1 MANVSNL
8 RIVTRV
14 DDQATPAL
22 RKIRAGLDSLGKGQA
37 AAGQGA
43 TGLAKAFLGVN
54 DGMGMAAVGAGVA
67 ATAII
72 AVGAAA
78 VAAGIRAGKAA
89 SAYNEALN
97 KSQVLFGESARV
109 VQDFAENAA
118 DALGMTSVEAL
129 DAAGSF
135 GSMFRA
141 LGMGQGQAADMSVAM
156 AKLASD
162 MASFNNVDP
171 SEMLQKLQSGL
182 AGEAEPLRRVG
193 VFLSEAAVQQEAFRQ
208 TGKTKADQ
216 LTETN
221 KVMARYAL
229 ILRQTAL
236 QQGDFARTADSPANA
251 MRRISAGIED
261 IFRVAGESLMP
272 ELEPSLKAVLDLL
285 RDVREGVKVA
295 FADPMT
301 KEAIAA
307 LGSVF
312 RGLIEVIRALLPY
325 LGMLWRLVGPPIT
338 AALTRMGQALKMVA
352 DALRWF
358 SQLIKGVI
366 DYFKGLYL
374 SIKPAGGW
382 LEWLKSLWVD
392 IQTAL
397 LAAWEKF
404 KEFFVWLG
412 GLAKEWLLSIGIKL
426 PDINWDEIW
435 TNIKNALTKP
445 LELQLSIGLH
455 IAQWVRDLIDW
466 LRGGDE
472 TKRVTIEIDDKT
484 VEPIKQAQQRID
496 DLTGRTA
503 DTKNVVPIEWN
514 QDEFNKSLEDAQRN
528 IDNVKG
534 RSLIDATAIQIEAN
548 TEPATTAITNTQTAI
563 DAITGRTADAQTA
576 IQIEANTSQAINAIG
591 GVQSGL
597 NALQDKTVTV
607 TVNQVNNASSVS
619 IPGGV
624 NVTPA
629 GTVAQT
635 TQSNTTTDAGGT
647 GVGTFI
653 QGVSGIAASDT
664 IITAPANNIIASMSA
679 ALSNLH
685 DIISGGG
692 SGGGVG
698 YQMMAAGGIVMGPTP
713 AIVGEAGPEA
723 VIPLSQ
729 LGGMIGS
736 GMNVTINV
744 SGFEDGAG
752 AGAAAA
758 DAFRRALGLQ
768 RRMPFAT
775 V

>member
-141 LGMGQGQAADMSVAM
+141 IGMGQGQAADMSVAM

-208 TGKTKADQ
+208 TGKSKADQ

-352 DALRWF
+352 DAMRWF
-358 SQLIKGVI
+358 SQLIKSVI
-366 DYFKGLYL
+366 DFFRGLYD
-374 SIKPAGGW
+374 SIKSAGGW
-382 LEWLKSLWVD
+382 FEWLKGLWAG
-392 IQTAL
+392 ISAAIA
-397 LAAWEKF
+397 AAWEAF
-404 KEFFVWLG
+404 KGFIAWLL
-412 GLAKEWLLSIGIKL
+412 GLATDWVLSLDFKL
-426 PDINWDEIW
+426 PNIDWEGIW
-435 TNIKNALTKP
+435 NNIKDILTKP
-445 LELQLSIGLH
+445 LQLVLDIGLRMSDA
-455 IAQWVRDLIDW
+455 AQRMIDW

-503 DTKNVVPIEWN
+503 DTKNMVPIEWN
-514 QDEFNKSLEDAQRN
+514 QDEFNKSLEDSQRN

-563 DAITGRTADAQTA
+563 NAITGRTADAQTA

-624 NVTPA
+624 NVTSA

-664 IITAPANNIIASMSA
+664 IITGPANNIIASMSA

-685 DIISGGG
+685 DIISGDG